1 VPSDAP
7 SLLIENICFTGSIW
21 RQKSSS
27 SKGPFYA
34 STGVF
39 PLVMQALLVT
49 LDPLIDR
56 VVLNY
61 KPSAGRGE
69 PGTWV
74 TSQTGKARQTGKKN

>member
-1 VPSDAP
+1 
-7 SLLIENICFTGSIW
+7 
-21 RQKSSS
+21 
-27 SKGPFYA
+27 
-34 STGVF
+34 
-39 PLVMQALLVT
+39 MQALLVT